1 MQPRHSSSETLSYPM
16 PATAEQGAAL
26 HERVQVEPDAA
37 SVHETTPLTPEQQP
51 GVSDGRSDAALQA
64 TAIPALPT
72 PQPSM
77 AATQVQDPQD
87 ENPIIAADDDLIEKE
102 WVDKAKKIILDTRD
116 DPFRR
121 EQEIAK
127 LQIDYIK
134 KRYGRVIGESSS
146 G

>member
-1 MQPRHSSSETLSYPM
+1 M

-26 HERVQVEPDAA
+26 HERAQVESDAA
-37 SVHETTPLTPEQQP
+37 PVHETIPLTPEQQP
-51 GVSDGRSDAALQA
+51 GVSDGRSDAALQV
-64 TAIPALPT
+64 TAIPALPA

-77 AATQVQDPQD
+77 AAAQVQDTQD